1 MESNKEPIDIVIS
14 GDEDIMIKISDK
26 GNGIPYSDLKKIWY
40 YSYTSVDKNF
50 YNNKIDPRDV
60 PMAGFG
66 LGLPISRSIL
76 KFLGGDIELMSIENY
91 GTDVYIS
98 LPKEK

>member
-1 MESNKEPIDIVIS
+1 
-14 GDEDIMIKISDK
+14 
-26 GNGIPYSDLKKIWY
+26 
-40 YSYTSVDKNF
+40 
-50 YNNKIDPRDV
+50 
-60 PMAGFG
+60 MAGFG